1 MTYEHN
7 DRMLVMVE
15 SKELWTVEHAAL
27 HWGVSSS
34 RARGILSTRRIRR
47 VSGYPAEAVRAVMLR
62 QGARTDLTADPS
74 DVAATR
80 ALSLADTAD
89 AILGFDDDRTR
100 LRIFFEFVRGAHE
113 AGRGALELIAD
124 EPALTGDDRFDALFA
139 GVAEYLCARWG
150 QPGPLWAIAA
160 DRFLHSAWWVS
171 ELPSARAFAMVWTPA
186 SFRRH
191 GIYLDRH
198 DLTSDGV
205 SAMHEAV
212 FTRSELRRAFTALAA
227 KLQRRGVVGQVHVV
241 GGAAMLLAYDS
252 RVTTRDIHALFSPDG
267 PMLEAISEVAD
278 EMRWP
283 RTWLNNQASSY
294 VSRTPGEGSPV
305 FDHPYL
311 HVVATPPEHLL
322 AMKVLAS
329 RSVRDRDD
337 IVLLLDRLQLT
348 TAAAVWE
355 IVSRYFPDETIS
367 DRCRLLIEDILADRT

>member
-1 MTYEHN
+1 
-7 DRMLVMVE
+7 MLSSVQ
-15 SKELWTVEHAAL
+15 SKELWTVEHAAR
-27 HWGVSSS
+27 HWGVSVS
-34 RARGILSTRRIRR
+34 RARGILSTRHIRR
-47 VSGYPAEAVRAVMLR
+47 VSGYPADAIRAVMLR
-62 QGARTDLTADPS
+62 QGARTDLTAAPS
-74 DVAATR
+74 DVATAAHVFT
-80 ALSLADTAD
+80 LADTAG
-89 AILGFDDDRTR
+89 AILGVDDDRIR
-100 LRIFFEFVRGAHE
+100 LRIFFEFIRGAHE
-113 AGRGALELIAD
+113 AGHAAMNLIAD

-139 GVAEYLCARWG
+139 GAAEYLCARWG
-150 QPGPLWAIAA
+150 RPGPLWTIAA

-186 SFRRH
+186 PFRRR

-205 SAMHEAV
+205 SAMPEAV
-212 FTRSELRRAFTALAA
+212 FTRTELQRAFTALAA

-252 RVTTRDIHALFSPDG
+252 RVTTRDIDALFSPDG
-267 PMLEAISEVAD
+267 PMLEAIREIAD
-278 EMRWP
+278 EMQWP

-322 AMKVLAS
+322 AMKVLAA

-337 IVLLLDRLQLT
+337 IALLLDRLQLT

-355 IVSRYFPDETIS
+355 IVARYFPDDTIS
-367 DRCRLLIEDILADRT
+367 DRSRLLIEDLLADCA